1 MDIGEM
7 QKRLSL
13 KAEQQPDHR
22 FDDLFSLI
30 CREDWLMLAHD
41 HVAGNAGSQTA
52 GCDGINLRT
61 FDEDLEGNLKKLRE
75 SLEEG
80 TFRPSPVRRVFI
92 PKSGGR
98 LRPLGIPSIRDRIV
112 QEAVRMALEPIY
124 EADFLQCS
132 YGFRPNR
139 CTMDAIDHARWYIRA
154 TASK

>member
-52 GCDGINLRT
+52 GCDGINLRA
-61 FDEDLEGNLKKLRE
+61 FDEDLGDNLKDLRG

-80 TFRPSPVRRVFI
+80 TFRPTRNGACGPYPSAV
-92 PKSGGR
+92 R
-98 LRPLGIPSIRDRIV
+98 LRL
-112 QEAVRMALEPIY
+112 EAGCRQAGEPV
-124 EADFLQCS
+124 
-132 YGFRPNR
+132 
-139 CTMDAIDHARWYIRA
+139 DAVPRA
-154 TASK
+154 SHDQD

>member
-41 HVAGNAGSQTA
+41 HVAGNAGSKTA
-52 GCDGINLRT
+52 GCDGINLRV
-61 FDEDLEGNLKKLRE
+61 FDEDLEDNLKNLRE
-75 SLEEG
+75 SLEDG
-80 TFRPSPVRRVFI
+80 TFRPNPVRRVFI

-98 LRPLGIPSIRDRIV
+98 LRPLGIPICRS
-112 QEAVRMALEPIY
+112 Y
-124 EADFLQCS
+124 CTSLQ
-132 YGFRPNR
+132 R
-139 CTMDAIDHARWYIRA
+139 RWGLIEGGPTQPWTLSRR
-154 TASK
+154 